1 MPRAPVRDRA
11 PAVLPEAVGNVSRK
25 DSEGFMSFFW
35 WKDDDGRDL
44 QIYFSLCENGAWVG
58 DEWDLIRFDY
68 VDHYALF
75 VPKMDVSEDVWDMLL
90 QVLNL
95 ETT

>member
-1 MPRAPVRDRA
+1 MA
-11 PAVLPEAVGNVSRK
+11 
-25 DSEGFMSFFW
+25 FFW

-58 DEWDLIRFDY
+58 EEKDFISFDY
-68 VDHYALF
+68 TDHYDIYIS
-75 VPKMDVSEDVWDMLL
+75 KTDVNEEVWNMLL

-95 ETT
+95 EAT